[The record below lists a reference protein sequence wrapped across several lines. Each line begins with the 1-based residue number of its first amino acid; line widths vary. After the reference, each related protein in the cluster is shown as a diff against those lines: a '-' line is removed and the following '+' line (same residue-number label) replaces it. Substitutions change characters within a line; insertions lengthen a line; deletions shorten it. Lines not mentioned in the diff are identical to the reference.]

1 MATFQSLKRR
11 RPTGRVVSE
20 WIQGY
25 LLASPFIIGFFVF
38 TAYPMAYS
46 IWLTFQKWNL
56 LGEPKFVGFE
66 NIIKVVQ
73 NETARL
79 SLYNSAFYTFLA
91 VPVQLVISFTIA
103 YALSQKLRFRD
114 FYRAGFYMPFIVPVV
129 ASAVVWQRV
138 FHPEFGILNDILSRV
153 GFPGEIAWLQE
164 TSLAKPAFIFMSF
177 WMIGRQMVIFI
188 AGLGNI
194 PVSMYE
200 AASLDGAGFSKRL
213 TAITIPMMTPL
224 IFYNMVMAI
233 INSFQSFVPA
243 MIMTDGGPQNATL
256 FAVLNIYRQ
265 GFEYFNVG
273 YAAALSWEF
282 FIIVVGFTIAQFM
295 ISRRWVY
302 YESD

>member
-1 MATFQSLKRR
+1 MTAFQGLKNRAPSKKDRR
-11 RPTGRVVSE
+11 E
-20 WIQGY
+20 WITGY
-25 LLASPFIIGFFVF
+25 LFASPFLIGFFVF
-38 TAYPMAYS
+38 TAYPMAYA
-46 IWLTFQKWNL
+46 IWLSFQDWNL
-56 LGEPKFVGFE
+56 LGPPEFVGLE
-66 NIIKVVQ
+66 NFIKVFT
-73 NETARL
+73 NPTAIL
-79 SLYNSAFYTFLA
+79 SLYNSAFYSFIA
-91 VPVQLVISFTIA
+91 VPIQLVISFTIA
-103 YALSQKLRFRD
+103 YALSQKIRFRD

-138 FHPEFGILNDILSRV
+138 FHPEFGILNAILGSF
-153 GFPGEIAWLQE
+153 GFPSEIAWLQE
-164 TSLAKPAFIFMSF
+164 KLLAKPAFIFMSF

-194 PVSMYE
+194 PQTLYE
-200 AASLDGAGFSKRL
+200 AASLDGAGFWGKMRKV
-213 TAITIPMMTPL
+213 TIPLMTPL
-224 IFYNMVMAI
+224 IFFNMVMAI

-282 FIIVVGFTIAQFM
+282 FVIIVAFTIVQFVM
-295 ISRRWVY
+295 SRRWVY

>member
-1 MATFQSLKRR
+1 MTTLQTTKRR
-11 RPTGRVVSE
+11 GPTGKVIKE

-46 IWLTFQKWNL
+46 IWLSFQKWNL
-56 LGEPKFVGFE
+56 LGEPKYVGFD
-66 NIIKVVQ
+66 NFVKVFT
-73 NETARL
+73 NPTANL

-91 VPVQLVISFTIA
+91 VPIQLVISFTIA
-103 YALSQKLRFRD
+103 YALSQKLKFRD

-138 FHPEFGILNDILSRV
+138 FHPEFGILNDIISKL
-153 GFPGEIAWLQE
+153 GGPGDIAWLQE

-194 PVSMYE
+194 PDSLYE
-200 AASLDGAGFSKRL
+200 AASLDGAGFFRRL
-213 TAITIPMMTPL
+213 RAITIPMMTPL

-282 FIIVVGFTIAQFM
+282 FVIIVGFTIAQFV

-302 YESD
+302 YESE